1 MKRTMMIAAVI
12 GMALLI
18 AAPASAL
25 ETKFSGELRMQGFSH
40 DNVNLEKDS
49 STASYYRSRFR
60 LKTTFEITEN
70 ISVTGQF
77 DALDRYWG
85 KSDDQVLDPSTLSMK
100 NVDSDDNI
108 DWDTAYATIKTKVGG
123 FLVGRQWNSQWGC
136 FGIGDSTGP
145 VDRILY
151 LLPIENLTFVAYA
164 QKYGEY
170 DEGSDFS
177 DADNDK
183 YVALARY
190 QGQDI
195 EAGLL
200 TAFYNFKQFPAMRD
214 MISFRS
220 NLSTYS
226 DAATSANASEIT
238 YNTAY
243 NAALVSATQQ
253 AIAEA
258 YSMVPPGSPPEVYQA
273 AAESAS
279 IAARDAVD
287 AARFVPNT
295 DINDALNA
303 NGLPGLDT
311 AYASYASD
319 RLSLASAASAASKGL
334 YYADSARAYIVDP
347 YFVAKFDGFTLK
359 GEFIYGWGK
368 AEFDPGRTALD
379 GNPYKDLDVDV
390 MTYLFEAG
398 YETGPFAMRGGYWY
412 MSGDNDTSDDTFESF
427 AYIEPNRDLDIAFLL
442 TGDNDHYTSDLTNSL
457 GGGIGNFSGNAQDP
471 LGAEYGGALAL
482 AGAKMFYLG
491 FDYKPIDTVTLGL
504 TWANAKADKPPGPQI
519 YSNVAQEWDDEVGD
533 EYDFKVVWKPWP
545 NLEYKFI
552 AAYLDA
558 GDFWKQG
565 GTKEIDD
572 LTTFYNAL
580 TISF

>member
-1 MKRTMMIAAVI
+1 MKRTMTIAAVI

-18 AAPASAL
+18 AVPASAL

-40 DNVNLEKDS
+40 DNVNLSNDS
-49 STASYYRSRFR
+49 STDSYYRSRFR

-77 DALDRYWG
+77 DALDKYWG
-85 KSDDQVLDPSTLSMK
+85 KSDDEYFDPTTLSYQ
-100 NVDSDDNI
+100 NVDNDDNF

-123 FLVGRQWNSQWGC
+123 FLVGRQWNTQFGC
-136 FGIGDSTGP
+136 FGIGDSTDP

-151 LLPIENLTFVAYA
+151 LLPIENFTFIAYA
-164 QKYGEY
+164 QKYAEN
-170 DEGSDFS
+170 DEDPLDEIS

-183 YVALARY
+183 YYAIVIY
-190 QGQDI
+190 HGKDI

-200 TAFYNFKQFPAMRD
+200 TGFYNFKQFPAMRD
-214 MISFRS
+214 MISFRD
-220 NLSTYS
+220 NLSAYS
-226 DAATSANASEIT
+226 AAASSANASQIA
-238 YNTAY
+238 YDAAY
-243 NAALVSATQQ
+243 NAALGAVMSGALAPYGVTTQDQ
-253 AIAEA
+253 
-258 YSMVPPGSPPEVYQA
+258 
-273 AAESAS
+273 
-279 IAARDAVD
+279 VD
-287 AARFVPNT
+287 AARFVP
-295 DINDALNA
+295 DPVINGALNA
-303 NGLPGLDT
+303 NGLPGLDA
-311 AYASYASD
+311 AYSSYAAD
-319 RLSLASAASAASKGL
+319 RLSLASSASAANRGL
-334 YYADSARAYIVDP
+334 NYADSAKAWIVDP
-347 YFVAKFDGFTLK
+347 YFVYKVNGFTFK
-359 GEFIYGWGK
+359 GEFIYAWGD
-368 AEFDPGRTALD
+368 AEFDPGL
-379 GNPYKDLDVDV
+379 GKDLDVEV
-390 MTYLFEAG
+390 MTYLFETG

-412 MSGDNDTSDDTFESF
+412 MSGDDDITDDKHESF

-457 GGGIGNFSGNAQDP
+457 GGGIGNFAGNSQDP
-471 LGAEYGGALAL
+471 LGTDYAGALAM

-491 FDYKPIDTVTLGL
+491 FDYKPIDTVALGL
-504 TWANAKADKPPGPQI
+504 TWANAKADKPPGPMI
-519 YSNVAQEWDDEVGD
+519 YGAGTPEWDDDVGD

-565 GTKEIDD
+565 GTKQIDD

>member
-18 AAPASAL
+18 AVPASAL

-40 DNVNLEKDS
+40 DNVNLVEDS

-77 DALDRYWG
+77 DALDKYWG
-85 KSDDQVLDPSTLSMK
+85 KDDDRYFDSASLSYK

-151 LLPIENLTFVAYA
+151 LLPIENFTFVAYA
-164 QKYGEY
+164 QKYAEN
-170 DEGSDFS
+170 DEVSDYS

-183 YVALARY
+183 YVALVRY

-214 MISFRS
+214 MISFRN
-220 NLSTYS
+220 NLGAYRDASTN
-226 DAATSANASEIT
+226 ANASEIAYDAT
-238 YNTAY
+238 Y
-243 NAALVSATQQ
+243 NAALGAVMSGALAPYGITTQAQ
-253 AIAEA
+253 
-258 YSMVPPGSPPEVYQA
+258 
-273 AAESAS
+273 
-279 IAARDAVD
+279 VD
-287 AARFVPNT
+287 DARFVPNPV
-295 DINDALNA
+295 INGALDA
-303 NGLPGLDT
+303 NGLPGLDA
-311 AYASYASD
+311 AYSSYAND
-319 RLSLASAASAASKGL
+319 RLSLASAASAAKQGL
-334 YYADSARAYIVDP
+334 NYADSARAYIVDP
-347 YFVAKFDGFTLK
+347 YFVYKANGFTLK
-359 GEFIYGWGK
+359 GEFIYGWGD
-368 AEFDPGRTALD
+368 AEFDPGF
-379 GNPYKDLDVDV
+379 GKDLDVEV

-412 MSGDNDTSDDTFESF
+412 MSGDDDITDDKHESF

-471 LGAEYGGALAL
+471 LGADYAGALAL

-504 TWANAKADKPPGPQI
+504 TWANAKADKPPGPQM
-519 YSNVAQEWDDEVGD
+519 YGTAEWDDEVGD
-533 EYDFKVVWKPWP
+533 EFDFKVSWKPWP

-565 GTKEIDD
+565 GTKQIDN

>member
-1 MKRTMMIAAVI
+1 MKRTMMTAAVI
-12 GMALLI
+12 GLALLI
-18 AAPASAL
+18 AAPAFAL

-40 DNVNLEKDS
+40 DNVNLENDS

-77 DALDRYWG
+77 DALDKYWG
-85 KSDDQVLDPSTLSMK
+85 KSDDQVFDPSTLSMR

-123 FLVGRQWNSQWGC
+123 FLVGRQWNTQFGC

-151 LLPIENLTFVAYA
+151 LLPIENFTFVAYA
-164 QKYGEY
+164 QKYAEN
-170 DEGSDFS
+170 DEVSDYA

-183 YVALARY
+183 YVALVRY
-190 QGQDI
+190 QGQDL

-214 MISFRS
+214 MINFRS
-220 NLSTYS
+220 NIRDYKTLANSATTARGTFTGTYATLVNNGIPQALINQEMTAS
-226 DAATSANASEIT
+226 GDNIITAATGLPVPDLYDLNSAATLAEGQ
-238 YNTAY
+238 
-243 NAALVSATQQ
+243 AALAGAQLK
-253 AIAEA
+253 
-258 YSMVPPGSPPEVYQA
+258 
-273 AAESAS
+273 
-279 IAARDAVD
+279 
-287 AARFVPNT
+287 NT
-295 DINDALNA
+295 
-303 NGLPGLDT
+303 GLP
-311 AYASYASD
+311 
-319 RLSLASAASAASKGL
+319 
-334 YYADSARAYIVDP
+334 YADSAKAWILDP
-347 YFVAKFDGFTLK
+347 YFVYKVNGFTFK
-359 GEFIYGWGK
+359 GEFIYGWGD
-368 AEFDPGRTALD
+368 AEFDPGF
-379 GNPYKDLDVDV
+379 GKDLDVEV

-412 MSGDNDTSDDTFESF
+412 MSGDDDITDDKHESF

-442 TGDNDHYTSDLTNSL
+442 TGDNDHYTSDLTDSL
-457 GGGIGNFSGNAQDP
+457 GGGIGNFAGNSQDP
-471 LGAEYGGALAL
+471 LGAEYGGALAM

-491 FDYKPIDTVTLGL
+491 FDYKPIDTVTVGL

-519 YSNVAQEWDDEVGD
+519 YGPGTAEWDDEIGD
-533 EYDFKVVWKPWP
+533 EFDFKVVWKPWP

-565 GTKEIDD
+565 GTKQIDD

>member
-40 DNVNLEKDS
+40 DNVNLVEDS
-49 STASYYRSRFR
+49 SSASYYRSRFR

-77 DALDRYWG
+77 DALDKYWG
-85 KSDDQVLDPSTLSMK
+85 KDDDQYFDANSLSYK
-100 NVDSDDNI
+100 NVDTDDNL

-123 FLVGRQWNSQWGC
+123 FLVGRQWNTQWGC

-151 LLPIENLTFVAYA
+151 VLPIENFTFVAYA
-164 QKYGEY
+164 QKYNEN
-170 DEGSDFS
+170 DEISDYS

-183 YVALARY
+183 YTALLKY

-200 TAFYNFKQFPAMRD
+200 ATFYNFKQFPSMRD
-214 MISFRS
+214 MISFRG
-220 NLSTYS
+220 NLRAYR
-226 DAATSANASEIT
+226 DAATGANTSEIT

-243 NAALVSATQQ
+243 NAALANATKQ
-253 AIAEA
+253 AIAA
-258 YSMVPPGSPPEVYQA
+258 VPPGSPPAFYQA
-273 AAESAS
+273 AA

-287 AARFVPNT
+287 AARFIPNST
-295 DINDALNA
+295 INTALNT

-311 AYASYASD
+311 AYSSYAND
-319 RLSLASAASAASKGL
+319 RSSLASAASAAKKGL
-334 YYADSARAYIVDP
+334 PYSDSARAYILDP
-347 YFVAKFDGFTLK
+347 YFVYKMNGFTFK

-368 AEFDPGRTALD
+368 AEFDPWKTALD
-379 GNPYKDLDVDV
+379 GKPYQDLDVDV
-390 MTYLFEAG
+390 MTYVLEAG

-412 MSGDNDTSDDTFESF
+412 LSGDDNINDDKHESF

-457 GGGIGNFSGNAQDP
+457 GGGIGNFAGNSQNP
-471 LGAEYGGALAL
+471 LGTDYAGALAM

-504 TWANAKADKPPGPQI
+504 TWANAKADKPAGATMYGTP
-519 YSNVAQEWDDEVGD
+519 ADWDDEVGD
-533 EYDFKVVWKPWP
+533 EFDFKVSWKPWP

-558 GDFWKQG
+558 GDFWKCG
-565 GTKEIDD
+565 NPTAKIDN